1 MDKEEGRM
9 KKLLSL
15 ALVALLVMGLV
26 GTVAAEEEGLLIGV
40 VYKQSGN
47 PYFQAAV
54 TGFEQAAAELGF
66 TFMHDGP
73 EDGSSDGQIRIIEN
87 YITQGVDAICVAA
100 NDPDALVGVLQ
111 EAMDEGIK
119 VISWDAEVAAAGRN
133 LDVQPASA
141 KSIGLIQLESIAK
154 SMEYTGQLAILSA
167 MATAPNQN
175 LWISFIEEALATDE
189 AYANIEYVGTV
200 YGDDEYTK
208 SYDEMLGLI
217 NLYPD
222 LKGVIAP
229 TTAGA
234 PAAAK
239 CVMDEG
245 KDIKVTG
252 LTLASDMAEYIKA
265 GICDETFLW
274 NPIELGYAASYA
286 AVGLCEG
293 TIAGAEGESYEVPGL
308 GALVIEPAMAVGA
321 SGELEPTGGTIAYL
335 YKLNTFNVET
345 VDAWVD
351 IL

>member
-1 MDKEEGRM
+1 M
-9 KKLLSL
+9 KRTLSL
-15 ALVALLVMGLV
+15 ILAMLLIFGMAAVSASAEEAEGLV
-26 GTVAAEEEGLLIGV
+26 IGV

-47 PYFQAAV
+47 AYFQAAV
-54 TGFEQAAAELGF
+54 EGFEKASEELGF

-73 EDGSSDGQIRIIEN
+73 DDGSSDGQIRIIEN
-87 YITQGVDAICVAA
+87 YINQGVDAICVSA
-100 NDPDALVGVLQ
+100 NDPDALVSVLQ
-111 EAMDEGIK
+111 EAMAEGIK
-119 VISWDAEVAAAGRN
+119 VVSWDAEVAAEGRD
-133 LDVQPASA
+133 LDVEPASA
-141 KSIGLIQLESIAK
+141 KSIALTQLESLCASIGGEGQIAIVSAK
-154 SMEYTGQLAILSA
+154 S
-167 MATAPNQN
+167 TAPNQN
-175 LWISFIEEALATDE
+175 LWIGFMEKALENDE
-189 AYANIEYVGTV
+189 AYAKIEYVGTV

-208 SYDEMLGLI
+208 SYDETLGLI

-222 LKGVIAP
+222 LKGIIAP

-234 PAAAK
+234 PAVAK

-286 AVGLCEG
+286 TVALVGG
-293 TIAGAEGESYEVPGL
+293 DITGAIGDTYEVPGIGTL
-308 GALVIEPAMAVGA
+308 TVEEATAVVEGKLV
-321 SGELEPTGGTIAYL
+321 PTGGTISYL
-335 YKLNTFNVET
+335 NKLNVFNAET